1 MSPFSKVISRRLL
14 TKEGIGPAATLSA
27 YSIPVLSDLAG
38 VGQNLWDQIFFNVLR
53 GITVPNTGTYLTT
66 SAQQAIALQQYYSNA
81 AGPYSSAGGYLSFE
95 KLPAKSRASFSNHT
109 ASLLSSFPSDWPE
122 IEYIA
127 SGFPSGNANFS
138 TIGAISATLLTPSS
152 RGNVT
157 IGSASISDPPVINL
171 GWLTDDADGEVLVAA
186 FKRIREAW
194 NSDAIAN
201 ITVGPEIVPGDA
213 VSSDADIL
221 NFIRGAVQPIWH
233 ASSTNAMGKAGEKGA
248 VVDSK
253 ARVFGVKGLRVVD
266 NSITPFSVPGHP
278 QSSVYMLAEKIA
290 EDIIKEVDY

>member
-1 MSPFSKVISRRLL
+1 M
-14 TKEGIGPAATLSA
+14 
-27 YSIPVLSDLAG
+27 
-38 VGQNLWDQIFFNVLR
+38 LR
-53 GITVPNTGTYLTT
+53 GISVPNTGTYLATP
-66 SAQQAIALQQYYSNA
+66 AQQAVAIEQYFSNA

-95 KLPAKSRASFSNHT
+95 KLPPQSRAALST
-109 ASLLSSFPSDWPE
+109 RTVSLLSKFPSDWPE

-127 SGFPSGNANFS
+127 SGFPSGAVNPT
-138 TIGAISATLLTPSS
+138 TIGVISATLLTPLS

-157 IGSASISDPPVINL
+157 ISSASISDPPVINL
-171 GWLTDDADGEVLVAA
+171 GWLTDDADGETLVAA
-186 FKRIREAW
+186 FKRLREAW
-194 NSDAIAN
+194 DSSAIAN
-201 ITVGPEIVPGDA
+201 ITVGPEIVPGDT

-221 NFIRGAVQPIWH
+221 SFIRQSAQPIWH
-233 ASSTNAMGKAGEKGA
+233 ASSTCAMGKAGDKGA

-290 EDIIKEVDY
+290 DDILKGR